1 MLSRFRQSFLVRG
14 VAYVL
19 GVIWCIGALAGA
31 VAPWCLNV
39 SIPWQNGYSRI
50 DIRSSR
56 GVCGISLQHV
66 DAVASAQIQKVQGP
80 RTRVFFPSRVYPAHC
95 SFGKLATPDASAV
108 VAMDWRG
115 HVWGFC
121 ERSTH
126 PGANALCWHR
136 DRHLT
141 SVGDRGDYC
150 LAFHLLA
157 ATVGRRRSC
166 VWRMNW
172 HRGLDS
178 SRHHSVQ
185 NRSNQVRSPAGSIMR
200 RSSALEQRQPSYNPC
215 RKQSPNS
222 CLGER

>member
-80 RTRVFFPSRVYPAHC
+80 RTRVFSPLVSIQRIAALGSWQLPTPVLLSRWIGGGTYGDFAKEARIPGRMPYAGIVIGILPQ
-95 SFGKLATPDASAV
+95 LAIAGTTV
-108 VAMDWRG
+108 WR
-115 HVWGFC
+115 
-121 ERSTH
+121 SI
-126 PGANALCWHR
+126 CW
-136 DRHLT
+136 
-141 SVGDRGDYC
+141 
-150 LAFHLLA
+150 
-157 ATVGRRRSC
+157 RRRSAEED
-166 VWRMNW
+166 R
-172 HRGLDS
+172 
-178 SRHHSVQ
+178 
-185 NRSNQVRSPAGSIMR
+185 AF
-200 RSSALEQRQPSYNPC
+200 
-215 RKQSPNS
+215 
-222 CLGER
+222 GE